1 MDGVPLREQPLDPGH
16 ELPWREALRRPQRG
30 VIVLRHDHV
39 RLGMNIEPE
48 LDHRGL
54 VLSLGAGDRGCG
66 RPFGMNDCLFIHKA
80 GELPS
85 SPAFFHVIYALQRT
99 APCVTAP
106 ASAAAF
112 PHRLRRPPKSLSL
125 GSLERVEKV

>member
-1 MDGVPLREQPLDPGH
+1 MRPSLLQRAAQPKAEATRFIDHMDGVPLREQPLDPGH

-30 VIVLRHDHV
+30 VIVLRNDHV

-54 VLSLGAGDRGCG
+54 AVSLGRGSRGCG
-66 RPFGMNDCLFIHKA
+66 RPFVMNDCLFNHTA

-85 SPAFFHVIYALQRT
+85 SPASFHAIYALQRT
-99 APCVTAP
+99 GGAC
-106 ASAAAF
+106 
-112 PHRLRRPPKSLSL
+112 R
-125 GSLERVEKV
+125 